1 MGGDTAG
8 QGTNDMAQANG
19 NGGTPNGSTE
29 AAPSGDVQVRVLN
42 QYIKDMS
49 FENPSVTKP
58 VVTQGESPNIQVEVN
73 VNAQRLGESVYE
85 SAITLRS
92 QCAAKAGTVYE
103 IEVVYGGI
111 FEVKNLPDQQL
122 EPFLLV
128 NCPALLFPY
137 LRRIVSDTTREGG
150 YPPLMLDPIDF
161 AQLYLRR
168 QQPQGAPATA

>member
-1 MGGDTAG
+1 
-8 QGTNDMAQANG
+8 MAQSNG
-19 NGGTPNGSTE
+19 NGGAPAGQNGQ
-29 AAPSGDVQVRVLN
+29 AAGAGGEVQVRVLN

-58 VVTQGESPNIQVEVN
+58 VLAQGENPNIQVEVN
-73 VNAQRLGESVYE
+73 VNAQRLGDAVYE

-92 QCAAKAGTVYE
+92 QCTAKAGAVYE
-103 IEVVYGGI
+103 IEVVYGGL
-111 FEVKNLPDQQL
+111 FEVKNLPEQQL

-150 YPPLMLDPIDF
+150 FPPLLLDPIDF
-161 AQLYLRR
+161 AALYMRR
-168 QQPQGAPATA
+168 QQPQGLGTGPATA